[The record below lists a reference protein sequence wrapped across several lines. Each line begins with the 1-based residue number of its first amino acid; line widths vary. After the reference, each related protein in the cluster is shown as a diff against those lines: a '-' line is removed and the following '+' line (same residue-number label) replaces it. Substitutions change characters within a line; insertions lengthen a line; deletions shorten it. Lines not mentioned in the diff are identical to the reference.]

1 MLNIVLFGKPGAGKG
16 TQAEF
21 LKIKYNLMHIST
33 GDIFRFN
40 IKKATDLGK
49 LAKSY
54 MDRGDLVPDS
64 LTIGMLEAEVNKN
77 KNVKGFIFDGFP
89 RTKDQAISLDL
100 FLDSK
105 KMEVTLTLALDA
117 DDEELINR
125 LLTRGATSGRIDDQ
139 DEEKIRNRF
148 EEYND
153 KTSILKEYYSNQNK
167 FHSINGIGTVNEIK
181 ERLSSLIDKFLFN
194 DRRKFC

>member
-181 ERLSSLIDKFLFN
+181 ERLSSLIDKF
-194 DRRKFC
+194 